1 MSLPSCV
8 VLGRYRPLE
17 IAMPYRATSYF
28 VTIVSIWIFS
38 LISFS
43 AFGQTQ
49 DPSREKRRIKDFGLS
64 LQRLKWDDKK
74 KAAVEK
80 RSKSKP
86 KRNGDSDNEEVVR
99 VETTLVVCDILVND
113 SQGRFVQGLNKED
126 IIVTEDG
133 QEQQVGTF
141 SLGGSIA
148 VPRSIVLIIDSSIN
162 QSGFVTESVEAAKIL
177 VDGLGP
183 RDRMAIVTDQVELL
197 TDFTDDKKKLT
208 EKLDSLKA
216 RPALT
221 INSRRFGS
229 IIIWSQTGAHYS
241 ALLATLKE
249 VFEDR
254 DQRPIIIFQ
263 ANGNEASMLQNSI
276 LPHPPLPPD
285 NLSPGERKKANEHYK
300 RLKRHEE
307 LISGGREFSL
317 DDVYNAAE
325 KSRATIYTIIPGYR
339 LFGLSP
345 EQQIERARARD
356 MKYRS
361 GILEATRGTRFAPH
375 VSEAMPDWTL
385 GWAVDCEYREQN
397 ALAFLAGITGGWAD
411 FLEEPEQA
419 TKVYSRIL
427 SDVNRRY
434 VVGYYPSNKQH
445 DGKRRIIKI
454 EVRGHPEYTVHGRS
468 SYYARGPEE
477 PLTLN

>member
-1 MSLPSCV
+1 
-8 VLGRYRPLE
+8 
-17 IAMPYRATSYF
+17 
-28 VTIVSIWIFS
+28 
-38 LISFS
+38 
-43 AFGQTQ
+43 
-49 DPSREKRRIKDFGLS
+49 
-64 LQRLKWDDKK
+64 
-74 KAAVEK
+74 
-80 RSKSKP
+80 
-86 KRNGDSDNEEVVR
+86 
-99 VETTLVVCDILVND
+99 
-113 SQGRFVQGLNKED
+113 
-126 IIVTEDG
+126 
-133 QEQQVGTF
+133 
-141 SLGGSIA
+141 
-148 VPRSIVLIIDSSIN
+148 
-162 QSGFVTESVEAAKIL
+162 
-177 VDGLGP
+177 
-183 RDRMAIVTDQVELL
+183 MALVTDQVELL

-216 RPALT
+216 RPALG
-221 INSRRFGS
+221 INYRRFGS
-229 IIIWSQTGAHYS
+229 IIMWSETGAHYS

-249 VFEDR
+249 VFDDR

-276 LPHPPLPPD
+276 LPYPPLPPD
-285 NLSPGERKKANEHYK
+285 NLSQDERKKANEYYK

-307 LISGGREFSL
+307 LIYGSREFSL

-345 EQQIERARARD
+345 EQQIKRARTWD
-356 MKYRS
+356 MKYTS
-361 GILEATRGTRFAPH
+361 GMLEATRGTRFEGHINREPK
-375 VSEAMPDWTL
+375 PDWVM
-385 GWAVDCEYREQN
+385 GWEVDCEYREQN

-468 SYYARGPEE
+468 SYYARGSGES
-477 PLTLN
+477 LSSN